1 MLSIPHELS
10 NKEARVSLGLQD
22 RRDVEFLVRD
32 VLKVGQV
39 FDLPLYKGQDWET
52 FEMVLD
58 NAIKFA
64 HEQVQP
70 TNIVGDRE
78 GLRFDGGAVT
88 TPAAFRPV
96 YEAWREGG
104 WIAIAESEEHGG
116 IGLPRALAIHPV
128 ALLVGANVALF
139 TLPGLCHGAGEM
151 IAFAGNAAQK
161 ALFVPK
167 LFSGEWGGTM
177 CLTEPSAGSDVG
189 AARTT
194 AVQQPDGTWHI
205 KGQKIFITW
214 GEHDLTENIVYP
226 VLARV
231 EGDPAGTGGLSL
243 FLVTKHRIDAQ
254 GKAIGRNGVKCAGI
268 EHKMGIH
275 GSPTCTM
282 IFGEDA
288 PAVGE
293 LLGEQ
298 RGGMKVMFKMM
309 NTARIAVGL
318 QAVALAEGA
327 YRYAHQYAL
336 DRLQG
341 SAPENFKNAAA
352 PRISIVKH
360 GDVRRMLLD
369 MRTTVEGLRA
379 LMTFCALQH
388 DISLGATGEAAERAE
403 EIVGLLT
410 PLCKGYASEVG
421 FEAVSTSITVLGGH
435 GFLRDHPLEQ
445 YLRDTVIARLYEG
458 TTGIQSLD
466 LVARKLGRR
475 GGMALMD
482 LLGRFD
488 ETIERARGAGLG
500 ALADSVQRARE
511 MLGDGA
517 MHLAGMGM
525 SGDVAGP
532 TLVAVPFMFLMGDAV
547 MCWLHLWMATEAA
560 QAADRTTFHKNK
572 IAGAKHYI
580 VQAEA
585 RIAGRLAALKADDRS
600 AYDYAFE
607 GE

>member
-1 MLSIPHELS
+1 M
-10 NKEARVSLGLQD
+10 SLGLQD

-32 VLKVGQV
+32 VLQVGKV
-39 FDLPLYKGQDWET
+39 FDLPLYKGQSWET
-52 FEMVLD
+52 FELVLD
-58 NAIKFA
+58 SAIKFA

-70 TNIVGDRE
+70 TNVIGDRE
-78 GLRFDGGAVT
+78 GLRFENGEVK

-96 YEAWREGG
+96 FEAWKEGG
-104 WIAIAESEEHGG
+104 WIAIAEGEDHGG
-116 IGLPRALAIHPV
+116 IGLPRSLSVHPV

-151 IAFAGNAAQK
+151 IAYAGNEAQK
-161 ALFVPK
+161 KLYVPR

-243 FLVTKHRIDAQ
+243 FLVTKYRIDEK
-254 GKAIGRNGVKCAGI
+254 GKKLERNGVKCAGI
-268 EHKMGIH
+268 EHKAGIH

-282 IFGEDA
+282 IFGEDT

-293 LLGEQ
+293 LLGDQ

-341 SAPENFKNAAA
+341 SAPENFKNANA
-352 PRISIVKH
+352 PRIAIVKH

-369 MRTTVEGLRA
+369 MRSTVEGLRC

-388 DISLGATGEAAERAE
+388 DLSLAETGEAAERAE
-403 EIVGLLT
+403 ELVGLLT

-421 FEAVSTSITVLGGH
+421 FDAVSTSITVLGGH

-445 YLRDTVIARLYEG
+445 FLRDSLIARLYEG
-458 TTGIQSLD
+458 TTGIQALD

-475 GGMALMD
+475 GGAALMD
-482 LLGRFD
+482 LMGRMD
-488 ETIERARGAGLG
+488 ETIARGRAAGLG
-500 ALADSVQRARE
+500 DLADRVERVRGL
-511 MLGDGA
+511 LGEGA
-517 MHLAGMGM
+517 MHLAGLGM
-525 SGDVAGP
+525 AGDIQGP
-532 TLVAVPFMFLMGDAV
+532 TQSAVPFMFLMGDAV
-547 MCWLHLWMATEAA
+547 LSWLHLWMASTAAEAS
-560 QAADRTTFHKNK
+560 DRTAFHKNK
-572 IAGAKHYI
+572 IASARHFI
-580 VQAEA
+580 VQAETRVVA
-585 RIAGRLAALKADDRS
+585 RLDALKANDRS
-600 AYDYAFE
+600 VYEYAFE